1 MSEDRTRLDNLA
13 ELNVMYENTLSNK
26 NVAPVVTNQVADN
39 NGNNNSK
46 DNNTDHLQQKLK
58 VKVRQHLKVMRI
70 TCHPQLLQTN
80 VHIFEEVLLHKEDV
94 DIWLYQEDVEVFL
107 FVVVQ
112 LLKVGDMGVLVSK
125 TEKFVLH
132 CQIGRKLKK
141 NKYNLLTSIFCNKPF
156 RKVYVR

>member
-94 DIWLYQEDVEVFL
+94 DMTVWRGCWGISVRGGAAV
-107 FVVVQ
+107 
-112 LLKVGDMGVLVSK
+112 KSGG
-125 TEKFVLH
+125 H
-132 CQIGRKLKK
+132 GCIGQQ
-141 NKYNLLTSIFCNKPF
+141 N
-156 RKVYVR
+156 RKVCAPLPNWEKIEKEQVQFTDFHFL

>member
-70 TCHPQLLQTN
+70 TCHPQLLQAN
-80 VHIFEEVLLHKEDV
+80 VHIFEEVLLHKEDA
-94 DIWLYQEDVEVFL
+94 DI
-107 FVVVQ
+107 
-112 LLKVGDMGVLVSK
+112 
-125 TEKFVLH
+125 
-132 CQIGRKLKK
+132 
-141 NKYNLLTSIFCNKPF
+141 
-156 RKVYVR
+156 